1 MKRRDV
7 ALDKLRSLLADGGY
21 PPGARL
27 PPERDLCGMLG
38 ISRSGL
44 REAFEV
50 LESEGAVWRHVGK
63 GTYVGARP
71 IETSRDLA
79 TIRAM
84 TNPAD
89 IMEVRLL
96 VEPGIARMA
105 ALRASESEIAEMRRC
120 VQKLVQATEAE
131 VLERWDS
138 KLHAT
143 IAHCVRNKLLMALFD
158 AFNAARDETA
168 WGQLGRKAL
177 TASRRQIYTRQHAA
191 IVEAIAAH
199 DADAAEHAMREHLE
213 TLRANLLSAVPA
225 GA

>member
-1 MKRRDV
+1 MKRRDL
-7 ALDKLRSLLADGGY
+7 ALEKLQTLLREGAY

-27 PPERDLCGMLG
+27 PPERELCQSLG

-50 LESEGAVWRHVGK
+50 LEAEGAVWRHVGK
-63 GTYVGARP
+63 GTYVGPRP
-71 IETSRDLA
+71 IETTRDLA
-79 TIRAM
+79 AIRAM

-89 IMEVRLL
+89 ILEVRLL

-105 ALRASESEIAEMRRC
+105 ALRASESEIAEMRWC
-120 VQKLVQATEAE
+120 VQKYGQSTSAA

-138 KLHAT
+138 KLHAA

-158 AFNAARDETA
+158 AFNAARDEAA

-177 TASRRQIYTRQHAA
+177 TTARHRIYLRQHDA
-191 IVEAIAAH
+191 IVEAIATH
-199 DADAAEHAMREHLE
+199 DADRAEQAMREHLE
-213 TLRANLLSAVPA
+213 TLRTNLLSAVPDSA
-225 GA
+225 